1 MHFCEKKESLAA
13 EYLLRG
19 KSIMQQKVF
28 HPAQTEAP
36 CLEPLYIILK
46 VDLQHK
52 KYDCVYSQDHAIYEE
67 VEKTR
72 SYDTF
77 INRYVTKYV
86 YEPDQRKVKQFL
98 SSESLREKM
107 PGRCMERQLF
117 YRRVDAHLFH
127 PYVWVKA
134 IKHIDEREHTVMIT
148 LHQEQSVSS
157 SVLKMKQELD
167 KKEETITRQFW
178 DTISL
183 LSTVLEHNQLKEA
196 DYQDQIGYYTKQ
208 IYCQLQQEY
217 PEYGITDEEINVIA
231 QLAPIHDIG
240 KIRVPIEILN
250 KNGKLTEEEWNII
263 REHPLVGAEMTKW
276 FPKGKKTEKL
286 NQYSYEI
293 CRHHHERYDGS
304 GYPDG
309 LKGEEIPLCAQVV
322 GLADAY
328 DALVS
333 VRPYKRKITSKE
345 AVDMILDGACGAFS
359 EPLLHCLQT
368 VSAKSEWIK
377 KAV

>member
-1 MHFCEKKESLAA
+1 
-13 EYLLRG
+13 
-19 KSIMQQKVF
+19 MQQKVF

-67 VEKTR
+67 VEKNR

-77 INRYVTKYV
+77 INQYVTKYV

-98 SSESLREKM
+98 SGESLREKM

-117 YRRVDAHLFH
+117 YRRVDAHPFH

-148 LHQEQSVSS
+148 LHQEQRVSP

-208 IYCQLQQEY
+208 IYCQLQQE
-217 PEYGITDEEINVIA
+217 
-231 QLAPIHDIG
+231 
-240 KIRVPIEILN
+240 
-250 KNGKLTEEEWNII
+250 
-263 REHPLVGAEMTKW
+263 HPLVGAEMTKW
-276 FPKGKKTEKL
+276 FPKGKETEKL

-328 DALVS
+328 DALVH
-333 VRPYKRKITSKE
+333 VRPYKRKISPKE
-345 AVDMILDGACGAFS
+345 AVEMILDGACGAFS
-359 EPLLHCLQT
+359 DSLLRCLQT
-368 VSAKSEWIK
+368 VSTKSEWVK
-377 KAV
+377 KTV

>member
-1 MHFCEKKESLAA
+1 
-13 EYLLRG
+13 
-19 KSIMQQKVF
+19 MQQKVF

-86 YEPDQRKVKQFL
+86 YEPDQRKVKQLL

-107 PGRCMERQLF
+107 PGRCMERQFF

-148 LHQEQSVSS
+148 LHQEQSVYP

-217 PEYGITDEEINVIA
+217 PEYGITEEEINVIA
-231 QLAPIHDIG
+231 QLAPIHD
-240 KIRVPIEILN
+240 
-250 KNGKLTEEEWNII
+250 
-263 REHPLVGAEMTKW
+263 
-276 FPKGKKTEKL
+276 
-286 NQYSYEI
+286 
-293 CRHHHERYDGS
+293 
-304 GYPDG
+304 
-309 LKGEEIPLCAQVV
+309 LK
-322 GLADAY
+322 
-328 DALVS
+328 
-333 VRPYKRKITSKE
+333 
-345 AVDMILDGACGAFS
+345 
-359 EPLLHCLQT
+359 
-368 VSAKSEWIK
+368 
-377 KAV
+377 

>member
-1 MHFCEKKESLAA
+1 
-13 EYLLRG
+13 
-19 KSIMQQKVF
+19 MQQKVF
-28 HPAQTEAP
+28 HPAQTEAL

-77 INRYVTKYV
+77 INQYVTKYV

-98 SSESLREKM
+98 SGESLREKM

-117 YRRVDAHLFH
+117 YRRIDAPPFH

-148 LHQEQSVSS
+148 LHQEQRVSP

-217 PEYGITDEEINVIA
+217 PEYGITDEEMDVIA

-250 KNGKLTEEEWNII
+250 KNGKLKEEEWSII

-276 FPKGKKTEKL
+276 FPKGKETEKL

-328 DALVS
+328 DALVH
-333 VRPYKRKITSKE
+333 VRPYKRKIAPKE
-345 AVDMILDGACGAFS
+345 AVEMILDGACGAFS

>member
-1 MHFCEKKESLAA
+1 
-13 EYLLRG
+13 
-19 KSIMQQKVF
+19 MQQKVF

-86 YEPDQRKVKQFL
+86 YEPDQRKVKQLL

-107 PGRCMERQLF
+107 PGRCMERQFF

-148 LHQEQSVSS
+148 LHQEQSVYP

-217 PEYGITDEEINVIA
+217 PEYGITEEEINVIA

-250 KNGKLTEEEWNII
+250 KNGKLTEEEWSII
-263 REHPLVGAEMTKW
+263 REHPLVGAEMKKW

-359 EPLLHCLQT
+359 KQLLQCFQKA
-368 VSAKSEWIK
+368 SMKRDWIE
-377 KAV
+377 KAD

>member
-1 MHFCEKKESLAA
+1 
-13 EYLLRG
+13 
-19 KSIMQQKVF
+19 MQQKVF

-117 YRRVDAHLFH
+117 YRRVYAHPFH

-148 LHQEQSVSS
+148 LHQEQSVYP

-217 PEYGITDEEINVIA
+217 PEYGITEEEINVIA

-250 KNGKLTEEEWNII
+250 KEGKLTEEEWSII
-263 REHPLVGAEMTKW
+263 REHPLVGAEMTK
-276 FPKGKKTEKL
+276 
-286 NQYSYEI
+286 
-293 CRHHHERYDGS
+293 
-304 GYPDG
+304 
-309 LKGEEIPLCAQVV
+309 
-322 GLADAY
+322 
-328 DALVS
+328 
-333 VRPYKRKITSKE
+333 
-345 AVDMILDGACGAFS
+345 
-359 EPLLHCLQT
+359 
-368 VSAKSEWIK
+368 
-377 KAV
+377 